1 MIKSD
6 TDLHKDIIEELAFD
20 PSIDERD
27 IAVAVSGGVVTL
39 TGLAKTYAQKLAA
52 ERAVKRVRGVHGL
65 AEELTID
72 LPALHRRSDVDIVKS
87 ALEALRCNTNV
98 PTDSVIV
105 KVENGLA
112 TLTGTVEWQ
121 FQREAAR
128 LAVGSLGG
136 VCGVLNDITIRERVI
151 ANDSKTKIHDSFE
164 RNADI
169 DANHIKIETSG
180 GTVTLRG
187 SVHSFVERDEAA
199 NAAYSISGVL
209 DVKNLTTV
217 S

>member
-87 ALEALRCNTNV
+87 ALEALRWNTNV
-98 PTDSVIV
+98 PTDAVIV

-112 TLTGTVEWQ
+112 TLTGSVEWQ

-136 VCGVLNDITIRERVI
+136 VRGVLNDITIRERVI
-151 ANDSKTKIHDSFE
+151 ANDIKTKIHDSFQ
-164 RNADI
+164 RNAEI
-169 DANHIKIETSG
+169 DANQIKIETAG

-187 SVHSFVERDEAA
+187 SVHSFTQRDEAA
-199 NAAYSISGVL
+199 NAAYSVSGVR

>member
-87 ALEALRCNTNV
+87 ALEALRWNTNV

-136 VCGVLNDITIRERVI
+136 VRGVLNDITIRERVI

-187 SVHSFVERDEAA
+187 SVHSFTQRDEAA

>member
-1 MIKSD
+1 MIESD

-27 IAVAVSGGVVTL
+27 IAVAVSDGVVTL

-72 LPALHRRSDVDIVKS
+72 LPALHRRSDLDIVKS
-87 ALEALRCNTNV
+87 ALEALRWNTNV

-112 TLTGTVEWQ
+112 TLSGTVEWQ

-136 VCGVLNDITIRERVI
+136 VRGVLNDVTIRERVI
-151 ANDSKTKIHDSFE
+151 ANDIKTKIHDSFQ

-187 SVHSFVERDEAA
+187 SVHSFTQRDEAA

>member
-1 MIKSD
+1 MIESD

-52 ERAVKRVRGVHGL
+52 ERAVKRVRGVRGL

-72 LPALHRRSDVDIVKS
+72 LPAFHRRSDVDIVKS
-87 ALEALRCNTNV
+87 ALEALRWNTNV

-151 ANDSKTKIHDSFE
+151 ANDIKTKIHDSFE